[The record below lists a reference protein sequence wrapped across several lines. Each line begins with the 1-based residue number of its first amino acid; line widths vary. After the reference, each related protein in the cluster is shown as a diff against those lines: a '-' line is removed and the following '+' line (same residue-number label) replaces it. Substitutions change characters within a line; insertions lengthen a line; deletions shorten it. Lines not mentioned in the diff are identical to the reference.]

1 MNKNPEIPIFNAQ
14 NLWDKYVDS
23 PTTFNEFFVGKPDN
37 FMVLRL
43 EEFRGIMRLPTVP
56 HRKNSNELVF
66 VTKGKSTR
74 GSNLNLIEVNEGEVH
89 LHLANQ
95 ISSVEYLS
103 DDLEGFFCQFSVES
117 VIQLYHTEHTNNEL
131 AWLSQR
137 MQTKSIKLNDK
148 VFDSVKTIFERIYD
162 EYRTT
167 NEPKIIDAYLV
178 TLFYEIKN
186 SIETDSVKSKQS
198 KSFDLTEQFKNLI
211 QQHINQH
218 QSIGFY
224 ADLLKVS
231 PNHLNKIVKQAT
243 GKQASALIAE
253 MLILEA
259 KVLLKHTDLSMAD
272 IAFKLGFNDQSYFS
286 RFFKKHSG
294 ISPKE
299 YKL

>member
-1 MNKNPEIPIFNAQ
+1 
-14 NLWDKYVDS
+14 
-23 PTTFNEFFVGKPDN
+23 
-37 FMVLRL
+37 
-43 EEFRGIMRLPTVP
+43 
-56 HRKNSNELVF
+56 
-66 VTKGKSTR
+66 
-74 GSNLNLIEVNEGEVH
+74 
-89 LHLANQ
+89 
-95 ISSVEYLS
+95 
-103 DDLEGFFCQFSVES
+103 
-117 VIQLYHTEHTNNEL
+117 
-131 AWLSQR
+131 
-137 MQTKSIKLNDK
+137 
-148 VFDSVKTIFERIYD
+148 
-162 EYRTT
+162 
-167 NEPKIIDAYLV
+167 
-178 TLFYEIKN
+178 
-186 SIETDSVKSKQS
+186 VKSKQS